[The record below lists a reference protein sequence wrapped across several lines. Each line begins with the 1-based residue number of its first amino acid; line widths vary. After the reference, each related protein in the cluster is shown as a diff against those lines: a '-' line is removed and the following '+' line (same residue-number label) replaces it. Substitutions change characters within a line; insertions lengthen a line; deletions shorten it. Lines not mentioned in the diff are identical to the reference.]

1 MRVFN
6 DAPGP
11 RRVRPSGEIAFVM
24 SAWRAAFL
32 IAALLPRVLSVAGEV
47 LPPAQTASAPSAAA
61 APASASTPKD
71 QVPAQPAALITQTPA
86 DSKALTPEQSK
97 STAVALNY
105 CRTAFHRIRQS
116 PTKVVLAEEQEK
128 ILNNLNLTS
137 IQDPEVINLYSGV
150 LDEIN
155 QVGLADYER
164 KLLKDNFQST
174 VRRKLTW
181 DALAFST
188 DLATAQFGSAVR
200 NGANSWWDY
209 RVTTVQKDID
219 MLKVDRA
226 RMTAV
231 VQKSS
236 TFLDTFWRLAQK
248 KQIPDKWLVRGD
260 DIDALDKAV
269 REPDPIVR
277 QRILRRMAGFMEA
290 YPPYWYYLGRT
301 QQELGELDD
310 AMKTYDQLVQLGD
323 RHFRKDDMLATGLA
337 NKAAIQEYLKDPGAV
352 STALKALDQ
361 STDVWEANLVCARVL
376 QRHRQ
381 FVAAEDAVLRNLD
394 VGLEL
399 EQSRVFLVSVYYHSE
414 DRGKLAKVLADP
426 NFAGLPRPA
435 LIRCAALLGP
445 EQTPA
450 AVMRTVASSIDA
462 QPQITFGQDEVI
474 LHASDAWQLP
484 LAHMKATINGVELT
498 AAHAATITGG
508 HELRLTPSR
517 DLGTPLGGSQKYDL
531 KLDLTYPDTSVVSLS
546 MALSDEPARS
556 SPQMR
561 MTAFR
566 GPAAPTLR
574 VSSIQIGD
582 KTIHVAGGPVAEAS
596 AGLPPEKPAPP
607 AVDPGLGHF
616 PRLLS
621 IESDGPSG

>member
-1 MRVFN
+1 MT
-6 DAPGP
+6 
-11 RRVRPSGEIAFVM
+11 
-24 SAWRAAFL
+24 SAWRAAIL
-32 IAALLPRVLSVAGEV
+32 IAAFLFHRLALSSDTA
-47 LPPAQTASAPSAAA
+47 PPAYKASATIVQAT
-61 APASASTPKD
+61 PASSPTTD
-71 QVPAQPAALITQTPA
+71 QTTAKPAALTN
-86 DSKALTPEQSK
+86 LTPVEIKPVSPEQAK
-97 STAVALNY
+97 ATAVALNY

-116 PTKVVLAEEQEK
+116 PTKVVMAEEQEK
-128 ILNNLNLTS
+128 ILNNLNLSS

-174 VRRKLTW
+174 VRRKMTW

-200 NGANSWWDY
+200 TGANSWWDY
-209 RVTTVQKDID
+209 RVSTVQKDID
-219 MLKVDRA
+219 VLKVDRA
-226 RMTAV
+226 RMNAV

-236 TFLDTFWRLAQK
+236 QFLDTFWRLAQK

-260 DIDALDKAV
+260 DIDALEKAV
-269 REPDPIVR
+269 REPDPVVR
-277 QRILRRMAGFMEA
+277 QRVLRRMAGFMEA

-323 RHFRKDDMLATGLA
+323 KHFRKDDMLATGLA
-337 NKAAIQEYLKDPGAV
+337 NKAAIQEFLKDPDAA
-352 STALKALDQ
+352 STAQRALDQ

-381 FVAAEDAVLRNLD
+381 FAAAEDAVLRNLD
-394 VGLEL
+394 VGLEQD
-399 EQSRVFLVSVYYHSE
+399 QSRVFLVSVYYHAE
-414 DRGKLAKVLADP
+414 ERGKLAKTLADP
-426 NFAGLPRPA
+426 NFANLPRA
-435 LIRCAALLGP
+435 AVIRCAALLGP
-445 EQTPA
+445 DRMPPSM
-450 AVMRTVASSIDA
+450 MRTVVASIDA

-484 LAHMKATINGVELT
+484 LAHMKASINGIDLT
-498 AAHAATITGG
+498 ASHASTVQGG
-508 HELRLTPSR
+508 HELRLTPAR
-517 DLGTPLGGSQKYDL
+517 DLGSPLGGSQKFDL
-531 KLDLTYPDTSVVSLS
+531 KLDLTYPDASTVSLT
-546 MALSDEPARS
+546 MALSDESPKPA
-556 SPQMR
+556 PQTR

-566 GPAAPTLR
+566 GPTTPTLR

-582 KTIHVAGGPVAEAS
+582 KTITVAGGATAEAP
-596 AGLPPEKPAPP
+596 AHLPPEKPAPP
-607 AVDPGLGHF
+607 AVDPGGSHF

-621 IESDGPSG
+621 IETDGPTE

>member
-1 MRVFN
+1 M
-6 DAPGP
+6 P
-11 RRVRPSGEIAFVM
+11 
-24 SAWRAAFL
+24 
-32 IAALLPRVLSVAGEV
+32 
-47 LPPAQTASAPSAAA
+47 TANNTPTAA
-61 APASASTPKD
+61 APASTSTV
-71 QVPAQPAALITQTPA
+71 QTPAQPAALTTSNPA
-86 DSKALTPEQSK
+86 EAAKPVSPEQAK
-97 STAVALNY
+97 ATAVALNY
-105 CRTAFHRIRQS
+105 CRAAFHRIRQT
-116 PTKVVLAEEQEK
+116 PTKIVLAEEQEK

-155 QVGLADYER
+155 QIGLADYER

-181 DALAFST
+181 DAMAFST

-209 RVTTVQKDID
+209 RVTSVQKDID
-219 MLKVDRA
+219 LLKVDRA

-236 TFLDTFWRLAQK
+236 QFLDTFWRLAQK

-269 REPDPIVR
+269 REPDPVVR
-277 QRILRRMAGFMEA
+277 QRVLRRMAGFMEA

-323 RHFRKDDMLATGLA
+323 KHFRKDDMLATGLA
-337 NKAAIQEYLKDPGAV
+337 NKAAIQEYMKDANAV
-352 STALKALDQ
+352 ATALKALEQ

-381 FVAAEDAVLRNLD
+381 FAAAEDAVLRNLD
-394 VGLEL
+394 VGLEQ
-399 EQSRVFLVSVYYHSE
+399 EQSRVFLVAVYYYAE
-414 DRGKLAKVLADP
+414 DRTKLAKTLADP
-426 NFAGLPRPA
+426 AFANIPRPA
-435 LIRCAALLGP
+435 LIRCAALLGG
-445 EQTPA
+445 EQTPPS
-450 AVMRTVASSIDA
+450 VLRMVAQSIDA
-462 QPQITFGQDEVI
+462 QPQISFGHDEVI

-484 LAHMKATINGVELT
+484 LAHMKASINGVELT
-498 AAHAATITGG
+498 AAHAQTITGG
-508 HELRLTPSR
+508 HELRLTPAR
-517 DLGTPLGGSQKYDL
+517 DLGSPLGGGSQKYDL
-531 KLDLTYPDTSVVSLS
+531 KVELTYPDASTVSLS
-546 MALSDEPARS
+546 MALSDEPRTGHT
-556 SPQMR
+556 R
-561 MTAFR
+561 TTAFR
-566 GPAAPTLR
+566 GPVAPTLR

-582 KTIHVAGGPVAEAS
+582 KTLNVAGSPVAEAP
-596 AGLPPEKPAPP
+596 AGVPPEKPAPP
-607 AVDPGLGHF
+607 AVDPGVRHF

-621 IESDGPSG
+621 IEADGPAE

>member
-1 MRVFN
+1 L
-6 DAPGP
+6 
-11 RRVRPSGEIAFVM
+11 FVT
-24 SAWRAAFL
+24 SAWRNALL
-32 IAALLPRVLSVAGEV
+32 IAALLPRSLAFAAEEA
-47 LPPAQTASAPSAAA
+47 PPVQTASAPPTTASPAT
-61 APASASTPKD
+61 ASAPKD
-71 QVPAQPAALITQTPA
+71 QTPAQPAALITPTPTGA
-86 DSKALTPEQSK
+86 SAPASPEQAK
-97 STAVALNY
+97 ATAVALNY
-105 CRTAFHRIRQS
+105 CRASFHRIRQS
-116 PTKVVLAEEQEK
+116 PTKLVMAEEQEK

-164 KLLKDNFQST
+164 KLLKDNFQSS
-174 VRRKLTW
+174 VRKKLTW

-219 MLKVDRA
+219 MLKIDRA

-236 TFLDTFWRLAQK
+236 QFLDTFWRLAQK

-277 QRILRRMAGFMEA
+277 HRVLRRMGGFMEA

-310 AMKTYDQLVQLGD
+310 AMQTYDQLVQLGNN
-323 RHFRKDDMLATGLA
+323 HFRKDDMLATGLA
-337 NKAAIQEYLKDPGAV
+337 NKAAIQEYLKDPSAV
-352 STALKALDQ
+352 TTALKALDK
-361 STDVWEANLVCARVL
+361 STEVWEANLVCARIL

-399 EQSRVFLVSVYYHSE
+399 DQSRVFLASVYYHAE

-426 NFAGLPRPA
+426 HFASLPRPV

-445 EQTPA
+445 EQTPGS
-450 AVMRTVASSIDA
+450 VMRMVAGSIDA

-474 LHASDAWQLP
+474 LHATDAWQLP
-484 LAHMKATINGVELT
+484 LAHMKASINGVELT
-498 AAHAATITGG
+498 AAHAATINGG
-508 HELRLTPSR
+508 HELRLTPAR
-517 DLGTPLGGSQKYDL
+517 DLGSPLGGGTQKYDL
-531 KLDLTYPDTSVVSLS
+531 KLDLTYPDSSTVTLT
-546 MALSDEPARS
+546 MALSDEPARPG
-556 SPQMR
+556 PQTR
-561 MTAFR
+561 MTSFR

-582 KTIHVAGGPVAEAS
+582 KMLNVAGMPMADAP
-596 AGLPPEKPAPP
+596 AGLAPEKPAPP
-607 AVDPGLGHF
+607 AVDPPVGSPGIGQF

-621 IESDGPSG
+621 IEADGPAG

>member
-1 MRVFN
+1 VT
-6 DAPGP
+6 
-11 RRVRPSGEIAFVM
+11 
-24 SAWRAAFL
+24 SAWRTALL
-32 IAALLPRVLSVAGEV
+32 IAAVFSRGFAFAGETAPTV
-47 LPPAQTASAPSAAA
+47 QTASNPPTAA
-61 APASASTPKD
+61 APASASTAKD
-71 QVPAQPAALITQTPA
+71 QTPAQPTALITQNA
-86 DSKALTPEQSK
+86 AEASKAFSPEQAK

-105 CRTAFHRIRQS
+105 CRAAFHRIRQS
-116 PTKVVLAEEQEK
+116 PTKVVMAEEQEK
-128 ILNNLNLTS
+128 ILNNLNLSS

-155 QVGLADYER
+155 QIGLADYER
-164 KLLKDNFQST
+164 KLLKENFQST
-174 VRRKLTW
+174 VRKKLTW

-236 TFLDTFWRLAQK
+236 QFLDTFWRLAQK

-277 QRILRRMAGFMEA
+277 QRVLRRMAGFMEA

-310 AMKTYDQLVQLGD
+310 AMRTYDQLVQLGD
-323 RHFRKDDMLATGLA
+323 KHFRKDDMLATGLA
-337 NKAAIQEYLKDPGAV
+337 NKAAIQEYLNDPSAV

-394 VGLEL
+394 VGLEH
-399 EQSRVFLVSVYYHSE
+399 EQSRVFLVSVYYYSE
-414 DRGKLAKVLADP
+414 DRGKLAKTLADP
-426 NFAGLPRPA
+426 AFANIPRQA
-435 LIRCAALLGP
+435 LIRCAALLGA
-445 EQTPA
+445 EQTPSS
-450 AVMRTVASSIDA
+450 VLRMVAQSIDA
-462 QPQITFGQDEVI
+462 QPQITFGQDEVL

-498 AAHAATITGG
+498 AAHAQTITGG
-508 HELRLTPSR
+508 HELRLTPAR
-517 DLGTPLGGSQKYDL
+517 DLGSPLGGSQKYDL
-531 KLDLTYPDTSVVSLS
+531 KLDLTYPDASTVSLT
-546 MALSDEPARS
+546 MALSDEAPRQ
-556 SPQMR
+556 SPQTR

-582 KTIHVAGGPVAEAS
+582 KTLSVAGTPHVEAP
-596 AGLPPEKPAPP
+596 AALPPEKPTPP
-607 AVDPGLGHF
+607 AVDPRVGHF

-621 IESDGPSG
+621 IEADGPAG

>member
-1 MRVFN
+1 MT
-6 DAPGP
+6 
-11 RRVRPSGEIAFVM
+11 
-24 SAWRAAFL
+24 SAWRSALL
-32 IAALLPRVLSVAGEV
+32 IAALLPRGLAAASEA
-47 LPPAQTASAPSAAA
+47 LPPVQTA
-61 APASASTPKD
+61 APATAKD
-71 QVPAQPAALITQTPA
+71 ATPAQPVALITPTLDDNRTVPSDEA
-86 DSKALTPEQSK
+86 K

-105 CRTAFHRIRQS
+105 CRAAFHRIRQS

-164 KLLKDNFQST
+164 KLLKDNFQNT
-174 VRRKLTW
+174 VRKKLTW

-209 RVTTVQKDID
+209 RVTTIQKDID
-219 MLKVDRA
+219 ILKVDRA

-236 TFLDTFWRLAQK
+236 QFLDTFWRLAQK

-269 REPDPIVR
+269 REPDPVVR
-277 QRILRRMAGFMEA
+277 QRVLRRMAGFMEA

-310 AMKTYDQLVQLGD
+310 AMQTYDQLVKLGD
-323 RHFRKDDMLATGLA
+323 KHFRKDDMLATGLA
-337 NKAAIQEYLKDPGAV
+337 NKAAIQEYLQDPSAV
-352 STALKALDQ
+352 ATALKALEQ

-381 FVAAEDAVLRNLD
+381 FAAAEDAVLRNLD
-394 VGLEL
+394 VGLEHD
-399 EQSRVFLVSVYYHSE
+399 QSRVFLVSVYYHAE

-426 NFAGLPRPA
+426 AFASLPRPA

-445 EQTPA
+445 ERTPA

-484 LAHMKATINGVELT
+484 LAHMKATINGIELK
-498 AAHAATITGG
+498 AAHAATIAGG
-508 HELRLTPSR
+508 HELRLTPAR
-517 DLGTPLGGSQKYDL
+517 DLGTPLGGNQKYDL
-531 KLDLTYPDTSVVSLS
+531 KLDLTYPDSSTVSLT
-546 MALSDEPARS
+546 MALSDEPARTG
-556 SPQMR
+556 PQTR

-566 GPAAPTLR
+566 GQTPPTLR
-574 VSSIQIGD
+574 LSSIQIGD
-582 KTIHVAGGPVAEAS
+582 KTISMAGGATVEAP

-607 AVDPGLGHF
+607 AVDPVESQF
-616 PRLLS
+616 PRLLT
-621 IESDGPSG
+621 IENDVSGG